1 MLREVNQS
9 AAADVRFGLGRVV
22 TALAFTWIILSMV
35 QGLASF
41 SLKGSWSFFFFRI
54 LFFRRRALLESMYA
68 QSTPPPFRCSTPGA
82 YTLIRFGSDRF
93 SVKLLLEQV
102 LGRATF
108 HFPFNS
114 PLDGSLMASPL
125 V

>member
-54 LFFRRRALLESMYA
+54 FFFSPTCPIGIDVRPVYAASLSLF
-68 QSTPPPFRCSTPGA
+68 
-82 YTLIRFGSDRF
+82 YT
-93 SVKLLLEQV
+93 
-102 LGRATF
+102 GRVYV
-108 HFPFNS
+108 
-114 PLDGSLMASPL
+114 DKIWE
-125 V
+125 

>member
-93 SVKLLLEQV
+93 SVKLLLDKFSDAQ
-102 LGRATF
+102 LFTF
-108 HFPFNS
+108 RLIVH
-114 PLDGSLMASPL
+114 
-125 V
+125 

>member
-54 LFFRRRALLESMYA
+54 LFFFADVPYWNRCTPSQRRLPFVVLHRA
-68 QSTPPPFRCSTPGA
+68 R
-82 YTLIRFGSDRF
+82 IR
-93 SVKLLLEQV
+93 
-102 LGRATF
+102 
-108 HFPFNS
+108 
-114 PLDGSLMASPL
+114 
-125 V
+125 